1 MNQLYERI
9 RAICEEKNISI
20 GELSREAKL
29 SDDDRQALKRG
40 QRMNISLGAAK
51 NIARVLGVSIDSLAE
66 YETPNLVSSLSR
78 SQLQQAVEAYEAI
91 VRREVVEDRFR
102 ERGLDPKEY
111 PACFEEA
118 LGQYSDALD
127 SQLLE
132 EEALERIAEYL
143 SKMVADI

>member
-9 RAICEEKNISI
+9 RAICEEKNISV

-78 SQLQQAVEAYEAI
+78 SQLQQAAETYEAI
-91 VRREVVEDRFR
+91 IRREVVEDRFR
-102 ERGLDPKEY
+102 ERGLDPNEY
-111 PACFEEA
+111 PVYFEEA
-118 LGQYSDALD
+118 LSQYCNALD
-127 SQLLE
+127 SQLFE
-132 EEALERIAEYL
+132 GEALERVAECL
-143 SKMVADI
+143 AKMGAEN

>member
-40 QRMNISLGAAK
+40 QRMNISLGTAK

-78 SQLQQAVEAYEAI
+78 SQLQQAAETYEAI
-91 VRREVVEDRFR
+91 IRREVVEDRFR
-102 ERGLDPKEY
+102 ERGLDPNEY
-111 PACFEEA
+111 PVYFEEA
-118 LGQYSDALD
+118 LSQYCNALD
-127 SQLLE
+127 SQLFE
-132 EEALERIAEYL
+132 GEALERVAECL
-143 SKMVADI
+143 AKMGAEN

>member
-78 SQLQQAVEAYEAI
+78 SQLQQAAETYEAI
-91 VRREVVEDRFR
+91 IRREVVEDRFR
-102 ERGLDPKEY
+102 ERGLDPNEY
-111 PACFEEA
+111 PVYFEEA
-118 LGQYSDALD
+118 LSQYCNALD
-127 SQLLE
+127 SQLFE
-132 EEALERIAEYL
+132 GEAQERVAECL
-143 SKMVADI
+143 AKMGAEN

>member
-78 SQLQQAVEAYEAI
+78 SQLQQAAEAYEAI
-91 VRREVVEDRFR
+91 IRREVVEDRFR
-102 ERGLDPKEY
+102 ERGLDPNEY
-111 PACFEEA
+111 PVYFEEA
-118 LGQYSDALD
+118 LSQYCDALD
-127 SQLLE
+127 SQLFE
-132 EEALERIAEYL
+132 GEALERVAECL
-143 SKMVADI
+143 AKMGAEN

>member
-78 SQLQQAVEAYEAI
+78 SQLQQAAETYEAI
-91 VRREVVEDRFR
+91 IRREVVEDRFR
-102 ERGLDPKEY
+102 ERGLDPNESPVY
-111 PACFEEA
+111 FEEA
-118 LGQYSDALD
+118 LSQYCNALD
-127 SQLLE
+127 SQLFE
-132 EEALERIAEYL
+132 GEALERVAECL
-143 SKMVADI
+143 AKMGAEN

>member
-40 QRMNISLGAAK
+40 QRMNIGLGAAK

-78 SQLQQAVEAYEAI
+78 SQLQQAAETYEAI
-91 VRREVVEDRFR
+91 IRREVVEDRFR
-102 ERGLDPKEY
+102 ERGLDPNEY
-111 PACFEEA
+111 PVYFEEA
-118 LGQYSDALD
+118 LSQYCNALD
-127 SQLLE
+127 SQLFE
-132 EEALERIAEYL
+132 GEALERVAECL
-143 SKMVADI
+143 AKMGAEN

>member
-78 SQLQQAVEAYEAI
+78 SQLQQAAETYEAI
-91 VRREVVEDRFR
+91 IRREVVEDRFR
-102 ERGLDPKEY
+102 ERGLDPNEY
-111 PACFEEA
+111 PVYFEEA
-118 LGQYSDALD
+118 LSQYCNALD
-127 SQLLE
+127 SQLFE
-132 EEALERIAEYL
+132 GEALGRVPEGLAKMGAEN
-143 SKMVADI
+143 

>member
-78 SQLQQAVEAYEAI
+78 SQLQQAAETYEAI
-91 VRREVVEDRFR
+91 IRREVVEDRFR
-102 ERGLDPKEY
+102 ERGLDPNEY
-111 PACFEEA
+111 PVYFEEA
-118 LGQYSDALD
+118 LSQCCNALD
-127 SQLLE
+127 
-132 EEALERIAEYL
+132 
-143 SKMVADI
+143 

>member
-78 SQLQQAVEAYEAI
+78 SQLQQAAETYEAI
-91 VRREVVEDRFR
+91 IRREVVEDRFR
-102 ERGLDPKEY
+102 ERGLAPNEY
-111 PACFEEA
+111 PVYFEEA
-118 LGQYSDALD
+118 LSQYCNALD
-127 SQLLE
+127 SQLFE
-132 EEALERIAEYL
+132 GEALERVAECL
-143 SKMVADI
+143 AKMGAEN

>member
-78 SQLQQAVEAYEAI
+78 SQLQQAAETYEAI
-91 VRREVVEDRFR
+91 IRREVVEDRFR
-102 ERGLDPKEY
+102 ERGLDPNEY
-111 PACFEEA
+111 PVYFEEA
-118 LGQYSDALD
+118 MSQYCNALD
-127 SQLLE
+127 SQLFE
-132 EEALERIAEYL
+132 GEALERVAECL
-143 SKMVADI
+143 AKMGAEN

>member
-78 SQLQQAVEAYEAI
+78 SQLQQAAETYEAI
-91 VRREVVEDRFR
+91 IRREVVEDRFR
-102 ERGLDPKEY
+102 ERGLDPNEY
-111 PACFEEA
+111 PVYFEEA
-118 LGQYSDALD
+118 LSQYCNALD
-127 SQLLE
+127 SQLFE
-132 EEALERIAEYL
+132 GEALERVAECL
-143 SKMVADI
+143 AKMGAEK

>member
-51 NIARVLGVSIDSLAE
+51 NSARVLGVSIDSLAE

-78 SQLQQAVEAYEAI
+78 SQLQQAAETYEAI
-91 VRREVVEDRFR
+91 IRREVVEDRFR
-102 ERGLDPKEY
+102 ERGLDPNEY
-111 PACFEEA
+111 PVYFEEA
-118 LGQYSDALD
+118 LSQYCNALD
-127 SQLLE
+127 SQLFE
-132 EEALERIAEYL
+132 GEALERVAECL
-143 SKMVADI
+143 AKMGAEN

>member
-40 QRMNISLGAAK
+40 QRMNLSLGAAK

-78 SQLQQAVEAYEAI
+78 SQLQQAAETYEAI
-91 VRREVVEDRFR
+91 IRREVVEDRFR
-102 ERGLDPKEY
+102 ERGLDPNEY
-111 PACFEEA
+111 PVYFEEA
-118 LGQYSDALD
+118 LSQYCNALD
-127 SQLLE
+127 SQLFE
-132 EEALERIAEYL
+132 GEALERVAECL
-143 SKMVADI
+143 AKMGAEN

>member
-9 RAICEEKNISI
+9 RAICEEKNIGI

-78 SQLQQAVEAYEAI
+78 SQLQQAAETYEAI
-91 VRREVVEDRFR
+91 IRREVVEDRFR
-102 ERGLDPKEY
+102 ERGLDPNEY
-111 PACFEEA
+111 PVYFEEA
-118 LGQYSDALD
+118 LSQYCNALD
-127 SQLLE
+127 SQLFE
-132 EEALERIAEYL
+132 GEALERVAECL
-143 SKMVADI
+143 AKMGAEN

>member
-78 SQLQQAVEAYEAI
+78 SQLQQAAETYEAI
-91 VRREVVEDRFR
+91 IRREVVEDRFR
-102 ERGLDPKEY
+102 ERGLDPNEY
-111 PACFEEA
+111 PVYLEEA
-118 LGQYSDALD
+118 LSQYCNALD
-127 SQLLE
+127 SQLFE
-132 EEALERIAEYL
+132 GEALERVAECL
-143 SKMVADI
+143 AKMGAEN

>member
-9 RAICEEKNISI
+9 RAICKEKNISI

-78 SQLQQAVEAYEAI
+78 SQLQQAAETYEAI
-91 VRREVVEDRFR
+91 IRREVVEDRFR
-102 ERGLDPKEY
+102 ERGLDPNEY
-111 PACFEEA
+111 PVYFEEA
-118 LGQYSDALD
+118 LSQYCNALD
-127 SQLLE
+127 SQLFE
-132 EEALERIAEYL
+132 GEALERVAECL
-143 SKMVADI
+143 AKMGAEN

>member
-78 SQLQQAVEAYEAI
+78 SQLQQAAETYEAI
-91 VRREVVEDRFR
+91 IRREVVEDRFR
-102 ERGLDPKEY
+102 ERGLDPNEY
-111 PACFEEA
+111 PVYFEEA
-118 LGQYSDALD
+118 LSQYCNALD
-127 SQLLE
+127 SQLFRGRGPGAGRRVLG
-132 EEALERIAEYL
+132 
-143 SKMVADI
+143 

>member
-66 YETPNLVSSLSR
+66 YEPPNLVSSLRR
-78 SQLQQAVEAYEAI
+78 SQLQQAAETYEAI
-91 VRREVVEDRFR
+91 IRREVVEDRFR
-102 ERGLDPKEY
+102 ERGLDPNEY
-111 PACFEEA
+111 PVYFEEA
-118 LGQYSDALD
+118 LSQYCNALD
-127 SQLLE
+127 SQLFE
-132 EEALERIAEYL
+132 GEALERVAECL
-143 SKMVADI
+143 AKMGAEN

>member
-29 SDDDRQALKRG
+29 SDDDRQALRRG

-78 SQLQQAVEAYEAI
+78 SQLQQAAETYEAI
-91 VRREVVEDRFR
+91 KMCIRDR
-102 ERGLDPKEY
+102 PW
-111 PACFEEA
+111 ATA
-118 LGQYSDALD
+118 LLP
-127 SQLLE
+127 
-132 EEALERIAEYL
+132 I
-143 SKMVADI
+143 

>member
-78 SQLQQAVEAYEAI
+78 SQLQQAAETYEAI
-91 VRREVVEDRFR
+91 IRREVVEDRFR
-102 ERGLDPKEY
+102 ERGLDPNEY
-111 PACFEEA
+111 PVYFEEA
-118 LGQYSDALD
+118 LSQYCNALD
-127 SQLLE
+127 SQLFE
-132 EEALERIAEYL
+132 GEALERVAECL
-143 SKMVADI
+143 AKMGAEN